1 MGMMRT
7 LCSAVLAAVVLWLIV
22 PSSAESGR
30 VVTKTANQD
39 AKFLVDWAQFT
50 TLDSSLVRLEV
61 YYQIYNH
68 ALEFK
73 KDGKI
78 DQARYYLKIEVE
90 GQDGQPDDVFT
101 KEGKIRVADASRSAL
116 DYRTDQANFLLA
128 AGKYKVKATLR
139 SLDGGPTHTRDFEVS
154 LEPRWD
160 KPPRLSDIELVQA
173 VGPQDSSQSGLGP
186 FHKGSLVV
194 VPSLSHGYGGDGDNP
209 LLFYVEIYRGSG
221 GDDEVVVE
229 TLIREK
235 NRSMVYRDSIHTE
248 LTEPITRQ
256 LRNITV
262 ENFEPGEYE
271 LEVSLLGRRL
281 RELDERQTVFSVH
294 WSVES
299 LMDQDYEALVEQIS
313 YIASEK
319 EVDKLKEA
327 ESLDERRAAFD
338 AFWNKVD
345 PTPGSKAN
353 ELKTEFYRRVR
364 VANESFGHMTRE
376 GWQTDR
382 GRIYIS
388 YGEPD
393 EIDDYPYSLSSVPY
407 QQWHY
412 YRDGRYRKF
421 TFVDVNLDGEYRL
434 QYPYDGLD
442 QRPDF

>member
-1 MGMMRT
+1 MI
-7 LCSAVLAAVVLWLIV
+7 LAVSPEVSA
-22 PSSAESGR
+22 GR
-30 VVTKTANQD
+30 VVTKTANEE

-50 TLDSSLVRLEV
+50 TLDSSQVRLEV
-61 YYQIYNH
+61 YFQFYNN

-73 KDGKI
+73 RKDKLY
-78 DQARYYLKIEVE
+78 QARYYLKIEVE
-90 GQDGQPDDVFT
+90 GKGDAPDDTFT
-101 KEGKIRVADASRSAL
+101 KDGKVRVASAKRAAL
-116 DYRTDQANFLLA
+116 DYRTDQANFLLPP
-128 AGKYKVKATLR
+128 GDYEVKATLK
-139 SLDGGPTHTRDFEVS
+139 SLDGGPTHTRDFEVQ
-154 LEPRWD
+154 LESRWD

-173 VGPQDSSQSGLGP
+173 VGSRDSSEQTGMDA
-186 FHKGSLVV
+186 FHKGGLVV
-194 VPSLSHGYGGDGDNP
+194 VPSLSRGFGGDGNNP
-209 LLFYVEIYRGSG
+209 LLFYVEIYKGSA
-221 GDDEVVVE
+221 DVEEVVVE

-235 NRSMVYRDSIHTE
+235 NRSMVYRDSVHTK
-248 LTEPITRQ
+248 LVEPITRQ

-262 ENFEPGEYE
+262 EEFEPGPYE
-271 LEVSLLGRRL
+271 LEISILGRRL
-281 RELDERQTVFSVH
+281 RELDERQTTFTVH

-313 YIASEK
+313 YIASDK
-319 EVDKLKEA
+319 EVDKLEA
-327 ESLDERRAAFD
+327 AKTLEERREAFD
-338 AFWNKVD
+338 AFWQKVD
-345 PTPGSKAN
+345 PTPGSRTN

-364 VANESFGHMTRE
+364 VANESFSHMTRE

-407 QQWHY
+407 QEWHY